1 MNETYQV
8 LTIALA
14 LTPFVS
20 GITALFKHYT
30 TAEGK
35 LLPVITVIAGLV
47 FGIVWAM
54 VFGHIEQLPL
64 YALAGLISG
73 LSAGGFYNL
82 VEPTKN
88 KEDK

>member
-14 LTPFVS
+14 LAPFVS

-35 LLPVITVIAGLV
+35 LLPVITVVAGLV

-54 VFGHIEQLPL
+54 VFGHVAELPV

-88 KEDK
+88 KGDK